1 MILVDTDVWIDF
13 FAGADP
19 GAQAVERL
27 LAQRRAALSV
37 ISVFE
42 LFCGAQNRKQVT
54 QIETLVSAVQPID
67 LTPGAAR
74 SAGEH
79 YLRLR
84 AQGRLIGNQD
94 LMLAAAAAELGIA
107 VLTRNRDHF
116 ERIEGLAV
124 LSPEEV
130 VSE

>member
-27 LAQRRAALSV
+27 LAGRRAALSV

-42 LFCGAQNRKQVT
+42 LFCGAQTPKQVAE
-54 QIETLVSAVQPID
+54 IEALISTVQPIE
-67 LTPGAAR
+67 LTPDAAR
-74 SAGEH
+74 RAGE
-79 YLRLR
+79 YYVRLR
-84 AQGRLIGNQD
+84 GRGLSIGNQD
-94 LMLAAAAAELGIA
+94 LVLAAAATELGIA

-130 VSE
+130 LSE

>member
-37 ISVFE
+37 VSVFE
-42 LFCGAQNRKQVT
+42 LFCGAQTPRQVAE
-54 QIETLVSAVQPID
+54 IETLVSTVQPID
-67 LTPGAAR
+67 LTADAAR
-74 SAGEH
+74 RAGE
-79 YLRLR
+79 YYVRLR
-84 AQGRLIGNQD
+84 GQGLLIGNQD
-94 LMLAAAAAELGIA
+94 LMLAAAAAELGIG
-107 VLTRNRDHF
+107 VLTRNRGHF

-130 VSE
+130 LSE